1 MTSALGL
8 YQHLDLPLPWKPATS
23 PTPLLVYGGASAVG
37 AFAIKL
43 ACLSNIHPI
52 ITVAGKGI
60 PFVEK
65 LIDPTKGDVIIDY
78 REGRDTV
85 ISKIREA
92 AATAGKPIEHALDAV
107 SETSTLEMIKQVIDQ
122 KSGKLTTVLP
132 DDTQALEGS
141 QIQVTRTMVG
151 SVHPKYSPDSH
162 DDADFGEALYQ
173 FIGRGLARGSFSGHP
188 YKVVSGGLY
197 GVQKALRDLK
207 AGKASAVKYVVRI
220 AETEGIEK

>member
-1 MTSALGL
+1 M
-8 YQHLDLPLPWKPATS
+8 
-23 PTPLLVYGGASAVG
+23 G

-43 ACLSNIHPI
+43 AHLSNIHPI
-52 ITVAGKGI
+52 ITVAGNGI

-65 LIDPTKGDVIIDY
+65 LIDSTKGDVIIDY
-78 REGRDTV
+78 REGSDTV

-107 SETSTLEMIKQVIDQ
+107 SETPTFEIIKQVIDQ
-122 KSGKLTTVLP
+122 KTGKLTTVLP
-132 DDTQALEGS
+132 DDTQAPEGS

-151 SVHPKYSPDSH
+151 SVHPKYSPDNH
-162 DDADFGEALYQ
+162 DDADFAEALYQ
-173 FIGRGLARGSFSGHP
+173 YIGRGLARGSFSGHP
-188 YKVVSGGLY
+188 YKVVPGGLY

-220 AETEGIEK
+220 AETEGI